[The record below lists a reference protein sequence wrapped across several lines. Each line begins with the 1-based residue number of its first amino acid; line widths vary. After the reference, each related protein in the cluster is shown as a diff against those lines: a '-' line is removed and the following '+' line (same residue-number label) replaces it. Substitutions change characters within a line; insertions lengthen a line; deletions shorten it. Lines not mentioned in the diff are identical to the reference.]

1 MTLSNHDVAN
11 LCEIADTVAQYNC
24 FEKRYDKVSV
34 EFSQGITVNV
44 NGCRYLFQYIY
55 SDDASEFVKKV
66 CQLARERG
74 EKIHKIDDIVSNM
87 LTQLEAENLID
98 LSGGCLSDVQA
109 LFGRLKEQVPKL
121 NIPEGCYEK
130 DDF

>member
-1 MTLSNHDVAN
+1 MAN
-11 LCEIADTVAQYNC
+11 LCEIADVVAQYNC
-24 FEKRYDKVSV
+24 FEKRCDKVSV

-74 EKIHKIDDIVSNM
+74 EKTQQIDDIISAM
-87 LTQLEAENLID
+87 LMQLEAED
-98 LSGGCLSDVQA
+98 LVDLGDGGAFSEIQTM
-109 LFGRLKEQVPKL
+109 FGGLKKLVPKM
-121 NIPEGCYEK
+121 IVPEGCYEK